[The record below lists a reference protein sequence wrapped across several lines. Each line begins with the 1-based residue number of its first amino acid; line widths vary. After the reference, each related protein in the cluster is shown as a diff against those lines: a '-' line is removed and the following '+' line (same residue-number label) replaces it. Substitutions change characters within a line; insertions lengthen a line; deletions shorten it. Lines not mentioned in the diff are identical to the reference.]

1 MAKKTELKIANVLND
16 IYIKSKSKICFSL
29 NEMRDHHN
37 IGVGIWNILKN
48 EKLIKKIDTGKYV
61 YIGNSPTY
69 ELVKII
75 YEKYI
80 EYNTTIMRDSVNKRS
95 KEFTLF
101 GEKMPKEYPKKE
113 KLIEINKIGKL
124 SEVRSKYAE
133 NKKIINLIQDNIHLI
148 LKSELSK
155 INEQINEIKKEFKQ
169 LKDAI
174 YNIDNYNEQIEKR
187 LNGQIDY
194 LSQEL
199 KNQNTAM
206 YTIKDSQD
214 RAINK
219 LHLLSETPKKSFITK
234 LFS

>member
-1 MAKKTELKIANVLND
+1 MKHLTKNKIELLLND
-16 IYIKSKSKICFSL
+16 IYLKSK
-29 NEMRDHHN
+29 
-37 IGVGIWNILKN
+37 KN
-48 EKLIKKIDTGKYV
+48 ETFKPNHICAYYHLGNQLSVILHKFGYAKVIERGKYF
-61 YIGNSPTY
+61 YIGNPVTDK
-69 ELVKII
+69 LVEEVYKH
-75 YEKYI
+75 YFEYRKNQRNKKNNKEKL
-80 EYNTTIMRDSVNKRS
+80 
-95 KEFTLF
+95 LF
-101 GEKMPKEYPKKE
+101 GETIKEYPKKE
-113 KLIEINKIGKL
+113 KHIEINKIGKL
-124 SEVRSKYAE
+124 SEIRSRVAE
-133 NKKIINLIQDNIHLI
+133 DKRIINLIQDNIHLI
-148 LKSELSK
+148 LKGELSK
-155 INEQINEIKKEFKQ
+155 INEQIIEIKKEFKQ